1 MSKNTRKSKYVFRQI
16 CEFLNRDAFEWY
28 VAEYNGNHYIKTL
41 SSWQHL
47 LIMILGQLWQCR
59 SLRVLVNVLNS
70 QSSKLYQLGIG
81 LHVSRSTLSDANNRR
96 DYRIFEEM
104 ANLMIR
110 KAREK
115 RLGYCKDQF
124 LDDKRVFAFDSSTI
138 SLCLSIFWWSRLHHD
153 KGGIKLHTLYEI
165 KTDIPAFVYISD
177 ASLHDSKAM
186 LTIAYESG
194 AYYVFDRAYM
204 ALFNLYAIH
213 QVGAFFVVRE
223 KRNMRFKIVEDKY
236 YNNPDSGILADQ
248 LIEFTGYLTH
258 KRYPEVLRRIVFYDI
273 ENSRRFVFYTNNL
286 SVSAEGIALL
296 YKYRWRVELFFKWIK
311 QHLHVKEFYGTSENA
326 VRIQIY
332 CAIITYCLVA
342 IIEHDMQ
349 LNMDIYSVIQILSAS
364 AIDRIPLRELFEN
377 SKMSE
382 TEGVDEGGQYLIEF

>member
-1 MSKNTRKSKYVFRQI
+1 MSKNTSKPKYVFRQI

-28 VAEYNGNHYIKTL
+28 VAEYNGNRYIKTL

-115 RLGYCKDQF
+115 RLGYCKDPF

-213 QVGAFFVVRE
+213 RCILCSARETQYALQGRGRQV
-223 KRNMRFKIVEDKY
+223 
-236 YNNPDSGILADQ
+236 L
-248 LIEFTGYLTH
+248 
-258 KRYPEVLRRIVFYDI
+258 
-273 ENSRRFVFYTNNL
+273 
-286 SVSAEGIALL
+286 
-296 YKYRWRVELFFKWIK
+296 
-311 QHLHVKEFYGTSENA
+311 
-326 VRIQIY
+326 
-332 CAIITYCLVA
+332 
-342 IIEHDMQ
+342 
-349 LNMDIYSVIQILSAS
+349 
-364 AIDRIPLRELFEN
+364 
-377 SKMSE
+377 
-382 TEGVDEGGQYLIEF
+382 